1 MADRNKYDIQVRV
14 MPQYLPEQSDESGG
28 RYVFAYHVTITN
40 MGTISAQLL
49 SRHWIITEAEGAV
62 QEVRGQGVVGEQPR
76 LQPGEAFE
84 YVSGTALTSPVG
96 TMRGSYQFIAEDG
109 RTFEADIPE
118 FVLAVPRVLH

>member
-1 MADRNKYDIQVRV
+1 
-14 MPQYLPEQSDESGG
+14 
-28 RYVFAYHVTITN
+28 
-40 MGTISAQLL
+40 
-49 SRHWIITEAEGAV
+49 
-62 QEVRGQGVVGEQPR
+62 

-118 FVLAVPRVLH
+118 FVLAVPRTLH